1 MNSYKFFLKD
11 KHVIC
16 FYLCF
21 CQMVSERCKRV
32 GEKRL
37 KEGHTGWGHLRNNV
51 FSVDSILHSKYF
63 IAIHYFRDVARP
75 RHYGGRLTLQN
86 LP

>member
-1 MNSYKFFLKD
+1 LFLPLLLPD
-11 KHVIC
+11 GFREV
-16 FYLCF
+16 
-21 CQMVSERCKRV
+21 QEG